1 MDIRSTDTSLLTWTG
16 DTLALGLPEGAIEIA
31 GELAELNDKLGGTL
45 EELISETEFDGKLGS
60 SAATRLGGGPI
71 RKLILVG
78 LGKTADFDLQT
89 LRLAAAAIAR
99 LAKQQKSQALAISL
113 PVVGDQSAT
122 AGAIAEGL
130 LLANHQDTRFKS
142 SKEEK
147 GAKLETVE
155 LLGLGEQ
162 TSAIAKAEQIC
173 SGVILARELVNAPAN
188 TVTPLTI
195 AETAEQIAAEYGLSL
210 NILEQEECESLG

>member
-1 MDIRSTDTSLLTWTG
+1 
-16 DTLALGLPEGAIEIA
+16 
-31 GELAELNDKLGGTL
+31 LGGNL
-45 EELISETEFDGKLGS
+45 GDLISETEFEGKLGS
-60 SAATRLGGGPI
+60 SAATRLGGGGPI

-78 LGKTADFDLQT
+78 LGKTTDFDLQT

-113 PVVGDQSAT
+113 PVVGDRSAT
-122 AGAIAEGL
+122 AVAITEGL
-130 LLANHQDTRFKS
+130 LLATHQDTRFKS
-142 SKEEK
+142 TKEEK

-162 TSAIAKAEQIC
+162 ASAIAKAEQIC

-188 TVTPLTI
+188 TVTPLTM
-195 AETAEQIAAEYGLSL
+195 AATAEQIAPKIPSFNL
-210 NILEQEECESLG
+210 